1 MRVLLNGRD
10 IGGLDPHLQR
20 RLWGR
25 RSDRVV
31 EGVTISAQES
41 IAARARELQLL
52 LGGTAAAVAALLAL
66 NLFIV
71 VARAPQV
78 LIYVIPALAAAALFI
93 GGLVFFIYTMML
105 GDHRKR
111 VEARASEALPGGTTV
126 RLDGTGLSVGGLS
139 WAWPSLKVDELGIR
153 QRQGEHQRITYVE
166 RLVLSDGRRAIP
178 LDALFL
184 TNGRAV
190 LEQAWLRTA
199 EPPV

>member
-31 EGVTISAQES
+31 EGVTISARES

-52 LGGTAAAVAALLAL
+52 LGGAAAAVAVLLAL

-71 VARAPQV
+71 IARAPQA
-78 LIYVIPALAAAALFI
+78 IGYVIPVLAVVVLFV
-93 GGLVFFIYTMML
+93 GGLVFLLYTLML
-105 GDHRKR
+105 GDHRRR
-111 VEARASEALPGGTTV
+111 VEARASDAMPAGTTV
-126 RLDGTGLSVGGLS
+126 RLDAAGLSVGGLS
-139 WAWPSLKVDELGIR
+139 WIWTSLKIDEVGIR
-153 QRQGEHQRITYVE
+153 ERQGDHRRITYVE
-166 RLVLSDGRRAIP
+166 RLLVSDGRRAVP

-184 TNGRAV
+184 SNGRAV
-190 LEQAWLRTA
+190 LEQAWFRMA
-199 EPPV
+199 EPAT

>member
-25 RSDRVV
+25 RSDRIV
-31 EGVTISAQES
+31 EGVTISAQDS
-41 IAARARELQLL
+41 IARRARELQLL
-52 LGGTAAAVAALLAL
+52 LGGTAAAVAIMLAL

-71 VARAPQV
+71 IARAPQV
-78 LIYVIPALAAAALFI
+78 LDYVLPAFAAAALFV

-111 VEARASEALPGGTTV
+111 VEARASDALPAGTTV
-126 RLDGTGLSVGGLS
+126 RLDAAGLSVGGLS
-139 WAWPSLKVDELGIR
+139 WAWSSLKLDELGIR
-153 QRQGEHQRITYVE
+153 QRQGNHQRITYVE
-166 RLVLSDGRRAIP
+166 RLLLSDGHRAIP

-184 TNGRAV
+184 DNGRAV
-190 LEQAWLRTA
+190 LEQAWFRVA
-199 EPPV
+199 ETQA